1 MKKFMVILLVLCN
14 LLVLPPHDY
23 NIDTLNRINPVR
35 IEV

>member
-14 LLVLPPHDY
+14 LLVFHPY

>member
-14 LLVLPPHDY
+14 LLVLQPY